1 MKILK
6 LKIEPKKVYSKNKIF
21 KMLVEQEQPV
31 SVINFLYSFDVK
43 YREKIKEKLNYLIK
57 CNLISIK
64 RLEVIIEQRLEPHG
78 WANRPK
84 NVYSDANLN
93 DVNTFIFITDKGK
106 DEYKDIKDKWK
117 WWLGFIFTNICS
129 AVISA
134 VIAILFKL
142 N

>member
-57 CNLISIK
+57 CNLIS
-64 RLEVIIEQRLEPHG
+64 G